1 MTSPITYS
9 SIIKVLSTFC
19 LLIVSV
25 SGDFA
30 IAQTQRFRFGN
41 PLEVNVPDPLL
52 PQGDLP
58 LSPSDKDRLQ
68 KATDDLNN
76 QATNLLQEDKEEEAF
91 DLWYRELRLRRQ
103 LGQLE
108 EVPALGRVG
117 EIAWQKNRKTDLQ
130 IISNRL
136 KAIEQEAST
145 KQKLESDLLQV
156 LGKAYQ
162 QLRELDLALAI
173 YQKLLV
179 NVRQNKNIEAQKET
193 LKIIGQLNLSR
204 FDYANAA
211 QVYEELLAIAK
222 TEEDTLNQGIYLNQL
237 AEIYQ
242 ESSQPANGLKV
253 KLQLAE
259 TYDKQSK
266 NRELAELKLS
276 IANDYQLL
284 DRPEPASE
292 NYREAFQLAWS
303 LQDFA
308 LASQAL
314 NKLGYLYQQYQQ
326 IDAALQIYQQLIKVE
341 QKAYNFY
348 GLMNT
353 YDRLGQIYLEQNNY
367 ALALNSF
374 RKGLEIA
381 KSLNYQEDYF
391 LAKIAQVDRQKTEAN

>member
-284 DRPEPASE
+284 DRPEPASD

>member
-1 MTSPITYS
+1 
-9 SIIKVLSTFC
+9 
-19 LLIVSV
+19 
-25 SGDFA
+25 
-30 IAQTQRFRFGN
+30 
-41 PLEVNVPDPLL
+41 
-52 PQGDLP
+52 
-58 LSPSDKDRLQ
+58 
-68 KATDDLNN
+68 
-76 QATNLLQEDKEEEAF
+76 
-91 DLWYRELRLRRQ
+91 

-284 DRPEPASE
+284 DRPEPASD

>member
-9 SIIKVLSTFC
+9 SIIKVLSIFC

-136 KAIEQEAST
+136 KAIEQEASA
-145 KQKLESDLLQV
+145 KQKLEPDLLQV

-162 QLRELDLALAI
+162 QVRELDLALAI

-276 IANDYQLL
+276 FANDYQLL
-284 DRPEPASE
+284 DRPEPASD

>member
-9 SIIKVLSTFC
+9 SIIKVLSIFC

-136 KAIEQEAST
+136 KAIEQEASA
-145 KQKLESDLLQV
+145 KQKLEPDLLQV

-162 QLRELDLALAI
+162 QVRELDLALAI

-284 DRPEPASE
+284 DRPEPASD